1 MTIADFTNKQ
11 TRIERKEKGEKMK
24 SIMQNDKRCFITGR
38 DYNLHKHHIFGQPT
52 GKYQKVRPVGVANAE
67 IHNGNNPDAVHNNL
81 NKGYDLMLKQMA
93 QRRFTEL
100 HGHENSCGR

>member
-1 MTIADFTNKQ
+1 
-11 TRIERKEKGEKMK
+11 MK

-38 DYNLHKHHIFGQPT
+38 DYNLHKHHIFGAANRKT
-52 GKYQKVRPVGVANAE
+52 SEKYGLWVWLNVE
-67 IHNGNNPDAVHNNL
+67 IHNGNNPDAVHNNP

-100 HGHENSCGR
+100 HGHEKFMREIGRNYL